1 MRRWAVLRTS
11 PERDRSLTDDHRKDA
26 GTAAEPQRL
35 IALKSGDKQAFAALV
50 REYHSSLLGMARTML
65 GEGEAEEA
73 VQDAWI
79 AAYRHIARFEA
90 RSTLKT
96 WLTRIVIN
104 ECRMRMRKHGREL
117 NLDLSTEDQD
127 ALTDRFRSGGHW
139 HKPPVAW
146 EFHTPEQMLEERD
159 LQRCLDHHLEQM
171 PENQRMVLQLRDI
184 QGLDFDDICN
194 LLDVSAS
201 NVRVLLH
208 RARTTLFAMVE
219 HYQET
224 GEC

>member
-1 MRRWAVLRTS
+1 MTTAVTQPDIPLDKLR
-11 PERDRSLTDDHRKDA
+11 D
-26 GTAAEPQRL
+26 
-35 IALKSGDKQAFAALV
+35 GDKQAFALLV
-50 REYHSSLLGMARTML
+50 RRYHGNLLSMARSML
-65 GEGEAEEA
+65 AEGEAEEA

-79 AAYRHIARFEA
+79 SAYRNISKFEGRA
-90 RSTLKT
+90 ALKT

-117 NLDLSTEDQD
+117 NLDLSTEEQD
-127 ALTDRFRSGGHW
+127 ILTDRFASDGHW

-159 LQRCLDHHLEQM
+159 LQRCLKHHMDAL
-171 PENQRMVLQLRDI
+171 PESQRMVIQLRDM

-194 LLDVSAS
+194 MLDVSAS

-208 RARTTLFAMVE
+208 RARTALFAMVE